1 LSGANR
7 FRLIAVL
14 KLLTLK
20 TKEMSYFQ
28 VTVKQLNKAGKVSFS
43 ASRKIEGDNVDT
55 FADLTASFCKG
66 LHELAKRSKERGV
79 NVSSIKKTLPASI
92 TVKVLDDSGDENFQL
107 YIRNFGKFVDE
118 QPEKVIRE
126 QLVDMGEF
134 ALLHGSWA

>member
-1 LSGANR
+1 
-7 FRLIAVL
+7 
-14 KLLTLK
+14 
-20 TKEMSYFQ
+20 MSYFQ
-28 VTVKQLNKAGKVSFS
+28 VTVKQLNKTGKVSFS

-92 TVKVLDDSGDENFQL
+92 TVKVLDDSGDESFNL

-126 QLVDMGEF
+126 QLVDMGDF

>member
-1 LSGANR
+1 
-7 FRLIAVL
+7 
-14 KLLTLK
+14 
-20 TKEMSYFQ
+20 MSYFQ
-28 VTVKQLNKAGKVSFS
+28 VTVKQVNKTGKVSFS

-92 TVKVLDDSGDENFQL
+92 TVQVLDDSGDESFNL

-126 QLVDMGEF
+126 QLTDMGEF